1 MLICQ
6 LEHMVGSLNRCFL
19 KSSVV
24 ARGEKDLKRGYLLY
38 YEILTISRNP
48 QALTLPSVLREIE
61 INRMVKQNK
70 NIGEAWSCV
79 ITNVVVHLIFLENNV
94 TSGAPTCQPIK
105 SSVTHYNPETA
116 GDTSNKGGAL

>member
-1 MLICQ
+1 
-6 LEHMVGSLNRCFL
+6 
-19 KSSVV
+19 
-24 ARGEKDLKRGYLLY
+24 LKRGNLLY
-38 YEILTISRNP
+38 YVILTISRNP
-48 QALTLPSVLREIE
+48 QALVLPSVSRGIE
-61 INRMVKQNK
+61 INRMVKQK

-79 ITNVVVHLIFLENNV
+79 ITDVVVHLIFLGNNV